1 MGAGK
6 QPRASQVM
14 NEVAVATP
22 TPREVQEGDS
32 QQKLLERLKHMPARH
47 PAGREALHFPVTLL
61 LVPSTGRPKGKMT
74 KCAEVRSVGCHIVCM
89 GQSMGLKCEVENAYH
104 AHSLQILPL

>member
-22 TPREVQEGDS
+22 TPREGQEGDS
-32 QQKLLERLKHMPARH
+32 QQTLLERLKHMPARH
-47 PAGREALHFPVTLL
+47 PAGREALHFHCDSPASAFHWETQ
-61 LVPSTGRPKGKMT
+61 
-74 KCAEVRSVGCHIVCM
+74 
-89 GQSMGLKCEVENAYH
+89 GQDD
-104 AHSLQILPL
+104 